1 MIHLLI
7 KIYLLSILGFYEYS
21 LTNLF
26 QIVNKVMLRTFHAS
40 SFFSNA
46 YMIEYFSMNVFREE
60 DENRFLKQ
68 WY

>member
-46 YMIEYFSMNVFREE
+46 YMIEYFSMNRVLLRVLLFRY
-60 DENRFLKQ
+60 LIS
-68 WY
+68 